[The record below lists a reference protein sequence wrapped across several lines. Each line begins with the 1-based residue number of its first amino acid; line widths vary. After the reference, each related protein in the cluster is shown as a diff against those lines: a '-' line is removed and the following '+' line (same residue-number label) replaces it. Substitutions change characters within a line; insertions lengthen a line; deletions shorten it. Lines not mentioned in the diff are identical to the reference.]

1 MARALAALEAI
12 LARRS
17 AALMHE
23 VAHYPTPIARCDEQ
37 LTGLIEQ
44 RTAALARLRS
54 VSDLAAAAAQ
64 TPGRDWLAH
73 VARWLEAYPA
83 AEDADE
89 AACVAHARAAANDV
103 TEARP

>member
-1 MARALAALEAI
+1 
-12 LARRS
+12 
-17 AALMHE
+17 
-23 VAHYPTPIARCDEQ
+23 
-37 LTGLIEQ
+37 
-44 RTAALARLRS
+44 